1 MQPSSFAEAFAPV
14 ALEHLQAA
22 AALQDRT
29 DVKYVVPRHALAGLA
44 EALAGTHRVL
54 EIEGRR
60 AFAYDTTYFDTEE
73 LRAYRDH
80 LQRRRRRF
88 KCRSRDYVDS
98 GTCMF
103 EVKLKGA
110 RGRTVTHRMDYE
122 RRHLGELSA
131 GALGFL
137 RDCLERAYGRAPDG
151 ALRPALLVAYTR
163 VTLAAPALGERLTL
177 DFDLAFAGPA
187 GARGRLSPESVVL
200 ESKSERGGAAADR
213 ALRALGVRPAAGC
226 SKYCLGVALT
236 RESVRANPLLPL
248 LTRHFERT

>member
-1 MQPSSFAEAFAPV
+1 MQPCSFAEAFAPI

-29 DVKYVVPRHALAGLA
+29 DVKYVVPRPALAGLA

-60 AFAYDTTYFDTEE
+60 AFAYDTTYFDTDE

-98 GTCMF
+98 GTCTF

-110 RGRTVTHRMDYE
+110 RGRTVKHRMAYD
-122 RRHLGELSA
+122 RAHRGELS
-131 GALGFL
+131 GAALDFL
-137 RDCLERAYGRAPDG
+137 RDCVRRSYGQAPG
-151 ALRPALLVAYTR
+151 GRLRPALLVAYTR
-163 VTLAAPALGERLTL
+163 VTLAAPELGERLTV
-177 DFDLAFAGPA
+177 DFDLAFTGPDGVRA
-187 GARGRLSPESVVL
+187 RLAPGAVIL
-200 ESKSERGGAAADR
+200 ESKSQNGAAAAGR
-213 ALRALGVRPAAGC
+213 ALRALGVRPVADC
-226 SKYCLGVALT
+226 SKYCVGVALT
-236 RESVRANPLLPL
+236 RAGVRANPLRPL
-248 LTRHFERT
+248 LQRHFERA